1 MNVKS
6 GVHIGALDHL
16 WASQIRIIH
25 FKGLANIARIEGLA
39 VATTSLSASGVGVS
53 SNKWTF

>member
-6 GVHIGALDHL
+6 GVRMGALDHL
-16 WASQIRIIH
+16 WASQIRICYY
-25 FKGLANIARIEGLA
+25 KGLANIARIEGLA

-53 SNKWTF
+53 SNKWSF

>member
-1 MNVKS
+1 MKS
-6 GVHIGALDHL
+6 GMHIGALDHI